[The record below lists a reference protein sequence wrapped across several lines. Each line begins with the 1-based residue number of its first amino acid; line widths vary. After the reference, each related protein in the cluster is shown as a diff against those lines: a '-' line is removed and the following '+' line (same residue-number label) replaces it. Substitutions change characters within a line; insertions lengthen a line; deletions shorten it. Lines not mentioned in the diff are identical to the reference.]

1 MPNGRSPVSTSG
13 RIRSPVSKD
22 ANRRSRTEV
31 GTAWVRLLAVAFAVL
46 ELGLLKDDYPPGY
59 ERWAWALTAL
69 LAVGAG
75 VLLWLAY
82 RVPSRR
88 AWRRIGFGALLLDT
102 VVVYGY
108 VLVYSFEPGTPIR
121 QLVFIP
127 LIEAALRYGIVGGL
141 AMSAVSACLLTFTEW
156 WREDRFPPQ
165 EFDVDRIVLP
175 VGVQL
180 ILGLVVGSLV
190 ERLSDERRGA
200 RARLAEAE
208 TLRDEL
214 GRRADIL
221 DATNR
226 AARAL
231 GSSLDLN
238 QAFAAFIRELR
249 GLIAFERTAIV
260 LLEDGSLRVFAAAGE
275 GVDSVFPPGT
285 VASVEGSVIE
295 DVLDGGRTIYRDDMS
310 EPAYAE
316 EADFLALGLRSRV
329 VAPILSG
336 AAPIGAISVVRR
348 EPGAFSDAEMELLGL
363 LGRLVG
369 SAIQNIR
376 AYEAERTT
384 VEELRRLSALRADF
398 VSLVSHELRS
408 PMASVIGSART
419 LEQRW
424 RELSPEQRES
434 FLALIAHETS
444 RLAELIGD
452 VLDTSRIESGTFSYS
467 FEDVDLARLVRD
479 SAAAAEHGQDEVTV
493 EAVVREPLPAVRGD
507 RDRLRQVLVNLI
519 DNAVKYSPPGD
530 RVRVE
535 AEQSDGRVVIEVRDR
550 GPGISPEHQR
560 LIFEKFGRA
569 NVAEH
574 AKPGT
579 GLGLFIARSIAEAHG
594 GALEVRSAPGRGA
607 TFRLSLPL

>member
-1 MPNGRSPVSTSG
+1 MAQIASGPN
-13 RIRSPVSKD
+13 
-22 ANRRSRTEV
+22 RTEV
-31 GTAWVRLLAVAFAVL
+31 WTAWIRLVAVL
-46 ELGLLKDDYPPGY
+46 FAALEIGAVRRDYPDGY
-59 ERWAWALTAL
+59 EATAWTITAL
-69 LAVGAG
+69 FAVGAIA
-75 VLLWLAY
+75 LLVLAY
-82 RVPSRR
+82 RVPSRS
-88 AWRRIGFGALLLDT
+88 AWRRIGFLALVFDSA
-102 VVVYGY
+102 VIYGY
-108 VLVYSFEPGTPIR
+108 VFVFTFEPGTPMR

-127 LIEAALRYGIVGGL
+127 VIEAAVRYGIVGAI
-141 AMSAVSACLLTFTEW
+141 AMPLVSAVLLAGAEW
-156 WREDRFPPQ
+156 WREEHFAPQ
-165 EFDVDRIVLP
+165 EFQVDRVTLP

-180 ILGLVVGSLV
+180 IVGLIVGWLV
-190 ERLSDERRGA
+190 SRLREERSRASA
-200 RARLAEAE
+200 RATEAEAF
-208 TLRDEL
+208 RDEL
-214 GRRADIL
+214 GRRSDIL

-231 GSSLDLN
+231 GSSLDLE

-260 LLEDGSLRVFAAAGE
+260 LLENDHLRVFAAAGE
-275 GVDSVFPPGT
+275 AAETVFPPGT
-285 VASVEGSVIE
+285 VASVAGSVVE
-295 DVLDGGRTIYRDDMS
+295 EVVAGGQTIYREDMTD
-310 EPAYAE
+310 PKYDE
-316 EADFLALGLRSRV
+316 EENFVALGLRSRV
-329 VAPILSG
+329 VAPLLSG
-336 AAPIGAISVVRR
+336 ATTIGAISVVRR
-348 EPGAFSDAEMELLGL
+348 DPDAFSPGEIELLGL

-369 SAIQNIR
+369 SAVQNIR

-424 RELSPEQRES
+424 RELTPEQRES

-452 VLDTSRIESGTFSYS
+452 VLDTSRIEAGTFSYS
-467 FEDVDLARLVRD
+467 FADVDLAELVRD
-479 SAAAAEHGQDEVTV
+479 SAAAAEHGQDEVAV
-493 EAVVREPLPAVRGD
+493 RAVVRGPLPAVRGD

-530 RVRVE
+530 EVQVQ
-535 AEQSDGRVVIEVRDR
+535 AESANGRVLIEVRDR
-550 GPGISPEHQR
+550 GPGISPEHQKV
-560 LIFEKFGRA
+560 IFEKFGRV
-569 NVAEH
+569 NVGEH

>member
-1 MPNGRSPVSTSG
+1 M
-13 RIRSPVSKD
+13 
-22 ANRRSRTEV
+22 
-31 GTAWVRLLAVAFAVL
+31 AWVRLLAVPFAVL
-46 ELGLLKDDYPPGY
+46 EVGVLKSDYPEGY
-59 ERWAWALTAL
+59 EPWAWAITAL
-69 LAVGAG
+69 LAVGAV
-75 VLLWLAY
+75 VLLVLAY
-82 RVPSRR
+82 RVPSKD
-88 AWRRIGFGALLLDT
+88 AWRRIGLAALVLDT

-108 VLVYSFEPGTPIR
+108 VFVFTYEPGTPVR

-127 LIEAALRYGIVGGL
+127 LIEAALRYGIAGAMV
-141 AMSAVSACLLTFTEW
+141 MSAISAGALAFTEW
-156 WREDRFPPQ
+156 WREEHFPPQ
-165 EFDVDRIVLP
+165 EFDIDRIVFP

-180 ILGLVVGSLV
+180 ILGAVVGSLV
-190 ERLSDERRGA
+190 NRLRTERAAA
-200 RARLAEAE
+200 RQRAAEAE
-208 TLRDEL
+208 ELRDEL

-231 GSSLDLN
+231 GSSLDLE

-249 GLIAFERTAIV
+249 GLLPFERTAIV
-260 LLEDGSLRVFAAAGE
+260 LVEDGHLRVFAVAGE
-275 GVDSVFPPGT
+275 AAETVFPPGT
-285 VASVEGSVIE
+285 VRPIAGSVVE
-295 DVLDGGRTIYRDDMS
+295 DVVKSGQTVYRQDMS
-310 EPAYAE
+310 EPGYDE
-316 EADFLALGLRSRV
+316 ESEFLALGLHSRV
-329 VAPILSG
+329 FAPLLTG
-336 AAPIGAISVVRR
+336 AETIGAISVVRR
-348 EPGAFSDAEMELLGL
+348 EANAFRAGEIELLGL
-363 LGRLVG
+363 LGRLAG
-369 SAIQNIR
+369 SAVQNIR

-384 VEELRRLSALRADF
+384 VEELRKLSALRADF

-424 RELSPEQRES
+424 RELTAEQREA

-444 RLAELIGD
+444 RLADLIGD
-452 VLDTSRIESGTFSYS
+452 VLDTSRIEAGTFSYS
-467 FEDVDLARLVRD
+467 FADVDLAQLVRD
-479 SAAAAEHGQDEVTV
+479 SAAAAGHAQDEVAV
-493 EAVVREPLPAVRGD
+493 EAVVRDQLPPVRGD

-530 RVRVE
+530 EVRVE
-535 AEQSDGRVVIEVRDR
+535 AENADGRVVIEVRDR

-560 LIFEKFGRA
+560 VIFEKFGRV
-569 NVAEH
+569 NVGEH

>member
-1 MPNGRSPVSTSG
+1 M
-13 RIRSPVSKD
+13 
-22 ANRRSRTEV
+22 
-31 GTAWVRLLAVAFAVL
+31 AWVRLLAVPFAVL
-46 ELGLLKDDYPPGY
+46 EVGLLKEDYPPGY

-88 AWRRIGFGALLLDT
+88 ARRRIGFGALVLDT

-127 LIEAALRYGIVGGL
+127 LIEAALRYGIVGAF
-141 AMSAVSACLLTFTEW
+141 AMSAVSACLLAFAEW

-165 EFDVDRIVLP
+165 EFDVDRIILP

-190 ERLSDERRGA
+190 ERLRGERRGA
-200 RARLAEAE
+200 RARVAEAE

-214 GRRADIL
+214 GRRSDIL

-231 GSSLDLN
+231 GSSLDQN

-249 GLIAFERTAIV
+249 GLISFERTAIV
-260 LLEDGSLRVFAAAGE
+260 LLEDGNLRVFAAAGE

-285 VASVEGSVIE
+285 VASVEGSVVE
-295 DVLDGGRTIYRDDMS
+295 DVVDGGRTIYREDMS

-336 AAPIGAISVVRR
+336 AATIGAISVVRR
-348 EPGAFSDAEMELLGL
+348 EPGAFREGEIELLGL

-424 RELSPEQRES
+424 RELLPEQRES

-530 RVRVE
+530 RVSVK
-535 AEQSDGRVVIEVRDR
+535 AEQSDSRVVIEVRDR

-594 GALEVRSAPGRGA
+594 GALEVRSAPGRGT

>member
-1 MPNGRSPVSTSG
+1 M
-13 RIRSPVSKD
+13 
-22 ANRRSRTEV
+22 
-31 GTAWVRLLAVAFAVL
+31 AWVRFFAVPFAVL
-46 ELGLLKDDYPPGY
+46 EVGLLKNDYPPGY

-69 LAVGAG
+69 LAIGSV

-82 RVPSRR
+82 RVPSR
-88 AWRRIGFGALLLDT
+88 AWRRIGFGALVLDT

-108 VLVYSFEPGTPIR
+108 ILVYTFEPGTPIR

-141 AMSAVSACLLTFTEW
+141 AMPAVSAVLLAFTEW
-156 WREDRFPPQ
+156 WREEHFPPQ
-165 EFDVDRIVLP
+165 EFDVDGIILP

-180 ILGLVVGSLV
+180 ILGVIVGSLV
-190 ERLSDERRGA
+190 KRLRDERSGAGA
-200 RARLAEAE
+200 RAAEAE
-208 TLRDEL
+208 ALRDEL

-238 QAFAAFIRELR
+238 QAFAAFNRELG
-249 GLIAFERTAIV
+249 GLIAFERTAIL
-260 LLEDGSLRVFAAAGE
+260 LLEDGHLRVFSAAGE
-275 GVDSVFPPGT
+275 GVERVFPPGT
-285 VASVEGSVIE
+285 VVSVEGSVVE
-295 DVLDGGRTIYRDDMS
+295 DVVAGGQTIYREDMS
-310 EPAYAE
+310 ESRYDE
-316 EADFLALGLRSRV
+316 EADFLDLGLRSRV

-336 AAPIGAISVVRR
+336 AETIGAISVVRR
-348 EPGAFSDAEMELLGL
+348 EPGEFRDGEIELLGL

-384 VEELRRLSALRADF
+384 VDELRRLSALRADF

-424 RELSPEQRES
+424 RELSANQRES

-444 RLAELIGD
+444 RLADLIGD
-452 VLDTSRIESGTFSYS
+452 VLDTSRIEAGTFSYT
-467 FEDVDLARLVRD
+467 FADVDLARLVRD
-479 SAAAAEHGQDEVTV
+479 SAAAAEHGQDEVAV
-493 EAVVREPLPAVRGD
+493 EAVVRDPLPVVRGD

-519 DNAVKYSPPGD
+519 DNAVKYSAPGD

-535 AEQSDGRVVIEVRDR
+535 AESTNGRVVIEVRDR

-569 NVAEH
+569 HVGEN

-607 TFRLSLPL
+607 TFRLSLPV

>member
-1 MPNGRSPVSTSG
+1 MG
-13 RIRSPVSKD
+13 
-22 ANRRSRTEV
+22 
-31 GTAWVRLLAVAFAVL
+31 WVRLLTVPFAVL
-46 ELGLLKDDYPPGY
+46 EVGLLKDDYPPGY

-69 LAVGAG
+69 FAVGSV

-82 RVPSRR
+82 RVPKAS
-88 AWRRIGFGALLLDT
+88 WRRIGFGALLLDT
-102 VVVYGY
+102 VVIYGY
-108 VLVYSFEPGTPIR
+108 ILVYTFEPGTPTR

-127 LIEAALRYGIVGGL
+127 LIEAALRYGIAGTL
-141 AMSAVSACLLTFTEW
+141 AMSAVSAVLLAFTEW
-156 WREDRFPPQ
+156 WREDHFPPQ
-165 EFDVDRIVLP
+165 EFDVDRIILP

-190 ERLSDERRGA
+190 ERLRDERRGE
-200 RARLAEAE
+200 RARVAEAE

-238 QAFAAFIRELR
+238 QAFASFIRELR

-260 LLEDGSLRVFAAAGE
+260 LLEDGNLRVFAAAGE
-275 GVDSVFPPGT
+275 GVESVFPPGS
-285 VASVEGSVIE
+285 VASVEGSVVE
-295 DVLDGGRTIYRDDMS
+295 DVVAGGQTLYREDMS
-310 EPAYAE
+310 EPKYE
-316 EADFLALGLRSRV
+316 EENDFLALGLRSRV
-329 VAPILSG
+329 VAPLLSG
-336 AAPIGAISVVRR
+336 AQTIGAISVVRR
-348 EPGAFSDAEMELLGL
+348 EPGAFSDGEIELLSL

-369 SAIQNIR
+369 SGIQNIR

-419 LEQRW
+419 LQQRW

-434 FLALIAHETS
+434 FLAVIAHETS
-444 RLAELIGD
+444 RLADLIGD
-452 VLDTSRIESGTFSYS
+452 VLDTSRIEAGTFSYS

-479 SAAAAEHGQDEVTV
+479 SAAAAEHGQDEVAV
-493 EAVVREPLPAVRGD
+493 DAVVREPLPAVRGD

-535 AEQSDGRVVIEVRDR
+535 AEQADGRVVIEVRDR

>member
-1 MPNGRSPVSTSG
+1 M
-13 RIRSPVSKD
+13 
-22 ANRRSRTEV
+22 
-31 GTAWVRLLAVAFAVL
+31 AWVRLLAVPFAVL
-46 ELGLLKDDYPPGY
+46 EVGLLKEDYPPGY

-69 LAVGAG
+69 LALGAG

-82 RVPSRR
+82 RVPSRTAR
-88 AWRRIGFGALLLDT
+88 RRIGFGALVLDT

-127 LIEAALRYGIVGGL
+127 LIEAALRYGIVGAI
-141 AMSAVSACLLTFTEW
+141 AMSAVSACLLAFTEW

-190 ERLSDERRGA
+190 ERLREERRGA
-200 RARLAEAE
+200 RAKVTEAE

-214 GRRADIL
+214 GRRSDIL

-231 GSSLDLN
+231 GSSLDQN

-249 GLIAFERTAIV
+249 GLISFERTAII
-260 LLEDGSLRVFAAAGE
+260 LLEDGRLRVFAAAGE

-285 VASVEGSVIE
+285 VAPVEGSIVE
-295 DVLDGGRTIYRDDMS
+295 ELVDGGRTIYRDDMS
-310 EPAYAE
+310 EPMYAE
-316 EADFLALGLRSRV
+316 EADFVALGLRSRV

-336 AAPIGAISVVRR
+336 AATIGAISVVRR
-348 EPGAFSDAEMELLGL
+348 EPGAFSDGEIELLGL

-369 SAIQNIR
+369 SALQNIR

-479 SAAAAEHGQDEVTV
+479 SAAAAEHGQDEVMV
-493 EAVVREPLPAVRGD
+493 EAVVREPLPVVRGD

-530 RVRVE
+530 RVSVQ
-535 AEQSDGRVVIEVRDR
+535 AEQSDSRVVIEVRDR

-607 TFRLSLPL
+607 TFRLSLPLCPRTPS

>member
-1 MPNGRSPVSTSG
+1 M
-13 RIRSPVSKD
+13 
-22 ANRRSRTEV
+22 
-31 GTAWVRLLAVAFAVL
+31 AWVRLLAVPFAVL
-46 ELGLLKDDYPPGY
+46 EVGLLKDDYPPGY

-88 AWRRIGFGALLLDT
+88 AWRRIGFGALVLDT

-127 LIEAALRYGIVGGL
+127 LIEAALRYGMVGAF
-141 AMSAVSACLLTFTEW
+141 AMSAVSACLLAFTEW

-165 EFDVDRIVLP
+165 EFDVDRIILP

-190 ERLSDERRGA
+190 ERLRDERRGA
-200 RARLAEAE
+200 RARVAEAE

-231 GSSLDLN
+231 GSSLDQS

-260 LLEDGSLRVFAAAGE
+260 LLEDGNLRVFAAAGE
-275 GVDSVFPPGT
+275 AADSVFPPGT
-285 VASVEGSVIE
+285 VASVEGSVVE
-295 DVLDGGRTIYRDDMS
+295 DVVDGGRTIYRDDMS

-336 AAPIGAISVVRR
+336 AATIGAISVVRR
-348 EPGAFSDAEMELLGL
+348 EPGAFRDGEIELLGL

-530 RVRVE
+530 RVSVE
-535 AEQSDGRVVIEVRDR
+535 AEQSDSRVVIEVRDR

>member
-1 MPNGRSPVSTSG
+1 VNS
-13 RIRSPVSKD
+13 D

-31 GTAWVRLLAVAFAVL
+31 WMAWVRLLAVPFAVL
-46 ELGLLKDDYPPGY
+46 EVGLLKEDYPPGY

-88 AWRRIGFGALLLDT
+88 ARRRIGFGALVLDT

-127 LIEAALRYGIVGGL
+127 LIEAALRYGIVGAF
-141 AMSAVSACLLTFTEW
+141 AMSAVSACLLAFAEW

-165 EFDVDRIVLP
+165 EFDVDRIILP

-190 ERLSDERRGA
+190 ERLRGERRGA
-200 RARLAEAE
+200 RARVAEAE

-214 GRRADIL
+214 GRRSDIL

-231 GSSLDLN
+231 GSSLDQN

-249 GLIAFERTAIV
+249 GLISFERTAIV
-260 LLEDGSLRVFAAAGE
+260 LLEDGNLRVFAAAGE

-285 VASVEGSVIE
+285 VASVEGSVVE
-295 DVLDGGRTIYRDDMS
+295 DVVDGGRTIYREDMS

-336 AAPIGAISVVRR
+336 AATIGAISVVRR
-348 EPGAFSDAEMELLGL
+348 EPGAFREGEIELLGL

-530 RVRVE
+530 RVSVK
-535 AEQSDGRVVIEVRDR
+535 AEQSDSRVVIEVRDR

-594 GALEVRSAPGRGA
+594 GALEVRSAPGRGT

>member
-1 MPNGRSPVSTSG
+1 M
-13 RIRSPVSKD
+13 
-22 ANRRSRTEV
+22 
-31 GTAWVRLLAVAFAVL
+31 AWVRLLAVPFAVL
-46 ELGLLKDDYPPGY
+46 EVGLLKDDYPPGY

-69 LAVGAG
+69 LAVAAG

-88 AWRRIGFGALLLDT
+88 AWRRIGFGALVLDT

-108 VLVYSFEPGTPIR
+108 VLVYSYEPGTPIR

-127 LIEAALRYGIVGGL
+127 LIEAALRYGMVGAF

-165 EFDVDRIVLP
+165 EFDVDRIILP

-190 ERLSDERRGA
+190 ERLRDERRGA
-200 RARLAEAE
+200 RARVAEAE

-214 GRRADIL
+214 GRRSDIL

-231 GSSLDLN
+231 GSSLDQN

-249 GLIAFERTAIV
+249 GLISFERTAIV

-285 VASVEGSVIE
+285 VASIEGSVVE
-295 DVLDGGRTIYRDDMS
+295 DMVDGGRTIYRDDMS

-316 EADFLALGLRSRV
+316 ETDFLALGLRSRV

-336 AAPIGAISVVRR
+336 AATIGAISVVRR
-348 EPGAFSDAEMELLGL
+348 EPSAFSAGEIELLGL

-493 EAVVREPLPAVRGD
+493 EAVVREPLPPVRGD

-530 RVRVE
+530 RVSVE
-535 AEQSDGRVVIEVRDR
+535 AEQSDSRVVIEVRDR

-569 NVAEH
+569 NVAAH
-574 AKPGT
+574 TKPGT

-607 TFRLSLPL
+607 TFRLSLPI

>member
-1 MPNGRSPVSTSG
+1 M
-13 RIRSPVSKD
+13 
-22 ANRRSRTEV
+22 
-31 GTAWVRLLAVAFAVL
+31 AWVRLLAVPFAVL
-46 ELGLLKDDYPPGY
+46 EVGLLKEDYPPGY

-82 RVPSRR
+82 RVPSRTAR
-88 AWRRIGFGALLLDT
+88 RRIGFSALVLDT

-127 LIEAALRYGIVGGL
+127 LIEAALRYGIVGAF
-141 AMSAVSACLLTFTEW
+141 AMSAVSACLLAFTEW

-165 EFDVDRIVLP
+165 EFDLDRIVLT

-190 ERLSDERRGA
+190 ERLRDERRGA
-200 RARLAEAE
+200 RARVAEAE

-214 GRRADIL
+214 GRRSDIL

-231 GSSLDLN
+231 GSSLDQD

-249 GLIAFERTAIV
+249 GLISFERTAIV
-260 LLEDGSLRVFAAAGE
+260 LLEDGNLRVFAAAGE
-275 GVDSVFPPGT
+275 AVDSVFPPGT
-285 VASVEGSVIE
+285 VISVEGSVVE
-295 DVLDGGRTIYRDDMS
+295 DVVDRGRTIYRDDMS

-336 AAPIGAISVVRR
+336 AATIGAISVVRR
-348 EPGAFSDAEMELLGL
+348 EPGAFRDGEIELLGL

-424 RELSPEQRES
+424 RELSPDQRES

-530 RVRVE
+530 RVSVK
-535 AEQSDGRVVIEVRDR
+535 AEQSDSRVVIEVRDR

-594 GALEVRSAPGRGA
+594 GALEVRSAPGRGT

>member
-1 MPNGRSPVSTSG
+1 MAQIASGPN
-13 RIRSPVSKD
+13 
-22 ANRRSRTEV
+22 RTEV
-31 GTAWVRLLAVAFAVL
+31 WTAWIRLVAVL
-46 ELGLLKDDYPPGY
+46 FAALEIGAVRRDYPGGY
-59 ERWAWALTAL
+59 EATAWTITAFF
-69 LAVGAG
+69 AVGAIA
-75 VLLWLAY
+75 LLVLAY
-82 RVPSRR
+82 RVPSRS
-88 AWRRIGFGALLLDT
+88 AWRRIGFLALVFDSA
-102 VVVYGY
+102 VIYGY
-108 VLVYSFEPGTPIR
+108 VFVFTFEPGTPMR

-127 LIEAALRYGIVGGL
+127 VIEAAVRYGIVGAI
-141 AMSAVSACLLTFTEW
+141 AMPLVSAVLLAGAEW
-156 WREDRFPPQ
+156 WREEHFAPQ
-165 EFDVDRIVLP
+165 EFQVDRVTLP
-175 VGVQL
+175 VGVQV
-180 ILGLVVGSLV
+180 IVGLLVGWLV
-190 ERLSDERRGA
+190 SRRREERA
-200 RARLAEAE
+200 RAWARATEAEA
-208 TLRDEL
+208 LRDEL
-214 GRRADIL
+214 GRRSDIL

-231 GSSLDLN
+231 GSSLDLE

-260 LLEDGSLRVFAAAGE
+260 LLENDHLRVFAAAGE
-275 GVDSVFPPGT
+275 AAETVFPPGT
-285 VASVEGSVIE
+285 VASVAGSVVE
-295 DVLDGGRTIYRDDMS
+295 EVVAGGQTIYRDDMTD
-310 EPAYAE
+310 PKYDE
-316 EADFLALGLRSRV
+316 EENFVALGLRSRV
-329 VAPILSG
+329 VAPLLSG
-336 AAPIGAISVVRR
+336 ATTIGAISVVRR
-348 EPGAFSDAEMELLGL
+348 DPDAFSPGEIELLGL

-369 SAIQNIR
+369 SAVQNIR

-424 RELSPEQRES
+424 RELTPEQRES

-452 VLDTSRIESGTFSYS
+452 VLDTSRIEAGTFSYS
-467 FEDVDLARLVRD
+467 FADVDLAELVRD
-479 SAAAAEHGQDEVTV
+479 SAAAAEHGQDEVAV
-493 EAVVREPLPAVRGD
+493 RAVVRGPLPAVRGD

-530 RVRVE
+530 EVQVQ
-535 AEQSDGRVVIEVRDR
+535 AESANGRVLIEVRDR
-550 GPGISPEHQR
+550 GPGISPEHQKV
-560 LIFEKFGRA
+560 IFEKFGRV
-569 NVAEH
+569 NVGEH

>member
-1 MPNGRSPVSTSG
+1 M
-13 RIRSPVSKD
+13 
-22 ANRRSRTEV
+22 
-31 GTAWVRLLAVAFAVL
+31 AWVRLVAVPFAVL
-46 ELGLLKDDYPPGY
+46 EVGLLKDDYPPGY
-59 ERWAWALTAL
+59 EGWAWALTAM
-69 LAVGAG
+69 LAIGSV

-82 RVPSRR
+82 RVPSRA
-88 AWRRIGFGALLLDT
+88 AWRRIGFGALVLDT

-108 VLVYSFEPGTPIR
+108 VLVYTFEPGTPIR
-121 QLVFIP
+121 QLVVIP
-127 LIEAALRYGIVGGL
+127 LVEAALRYGIVGAL
-141 AMSAVSACLLTFTEW
+141 AMSAVSAFLLAFTEW
-156 WREDRFPPQ
+156 WGEDRFPPQ
-165 EFDVDRIVLP
+165 EFDVDRIILP

-190 ERLSDERRGA
+190 ERVRAERRGA
-200 RARLAEAE
+200 RARVAEAE
-208 TLRDEL
+208 GLRDEL

-226 AARAL
+226 AARTL

-275 GVDSVFPPGT
+275 GADSVFPPGT
-285 VASVEGSVIE
+285 VSSVEGSVVE
-295 DVLDGGRTIYRDDMS
+295 DVLAGGRTIYRDDMS
-310 EPAYAE
+310 QPTYAE
-316 EADFLALGLRSRV
+316 ETDFLALGLRSRV

-336 AAPIGAISVVRR
+336 AATIGAISVVRR
-348 EPGAFSDAEMELLGL
+348 EPGAFSDGEIELLGL

-424 RELSPEQRES
+424 RELSPDQRES

-452 VLDTSRIESGTFSYS
+452 VLDTSRIEAGTFSYT
-467 FEDVDLARLVRD
+467 FDDVDLGRLVRD
-479 SAAAAEHGQDEVTV
+479 SAAAADHGQDEVAV
-493 EAVVREPLPAVRGD
+493 EAVIREPLPAVRGD
-507 RDRLRQVLVNLI
+507 RDRLQQVLVNLI

-535 AEQSDGRVVIEVRDR
+535 AEQTDGRVVIEVRDR

>member
-1 MPNGRSPVSTSG
+1 M
-13 RIRSPVSKD
+13 
-22 ANRRSRTEV
+22 
-31 GTAWVRLLAVAFAVL
+31 AWVRLLAVPFAVL
-46 ELGLLKDDYPPGY
+46 EVGLLKEDYPPGY

-69 LAVGAG
+69 LALGAG

-88 AWRRIGFGALLLDT
+88 ARRRIGFGALVLDT

-127 LIEAALRYGIVGGL
+127 LIEAALRYGIVGAF
-141 AMSAVSACLLTFTEW
+141 AMSAVSACLLAFTEW

-190 ERLSDERRGA
+190 ERLRDERQGA
-200 RARLAEAE
+200 RARVAEAE

-214 GRRADIL
+214 GRRSDIL

-231 GSSLDLN
+231 GSSLDQN

-249 GLIAFERTAIV
+249 GLISFERTAII
-260 LLEDGSLRVFAAAGE
+260 LLENGRLRVFAAAGE

-285 VASVEGSVIE
+285 VASVEGSVVE
-295 DVLDGGRTIYRDDMS
+295 DVVDGGRTIYRDDMS
-310 EPAYAE
+310 EPMYAE

-336 AAPIGAISVVRR
+336 AATIGAISVVRR
-348 EPGAFSDAEMELLGL
+348 EPGAFSDGEIELLGL

-369 SAIQNIR
+369 SALQNIR

-493 EAVVREPLPAVRGD
+493 EAVVREPLPVVRGD

-530 RVRVE
+530 RVSVE
-535 AEQSDGRVVIEVRDR
+535 AEQSDSRVVIEVRDR